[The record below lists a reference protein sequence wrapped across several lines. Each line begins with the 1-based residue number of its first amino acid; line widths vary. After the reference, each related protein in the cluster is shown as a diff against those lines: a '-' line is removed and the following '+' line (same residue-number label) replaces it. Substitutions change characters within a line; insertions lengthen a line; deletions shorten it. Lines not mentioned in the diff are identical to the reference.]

1 MELNARK
8 LRPEYDGLKVTG
20 NQVKAEEFIPRKIG
34 QEFGTLAGPASSRDL
49 IGRNLDPIA
58 NHGPVLVE
66 CRLLMPKTLNHPAFP
81 FTIHPSQTTNPKITS
96 GWCEFLKVQSADKS
110 RPSFVLHDGPP
121 YANGRLHVGHA
132 LNKFLKDITVR
143 YKLLCGYS
151 VDFIPGWDC
160 HGLPIELKAIEQ
172 STKCTP
178 QETRTQASLVAHK
191 YIDLQKSTFMDWGIL
206 ADWSKYYST
215 MDHTFEKSEI
225 DAFAMLHSKACLLG
239 RYSLAFRGL
248 FIAIYSLYT
257 GPAERSERISLLH
270 LSLCRTALAESE
282 LEYNCEHVSPS
293 VYIRVPLFELSL
305 PLSRTVSGLSSVYG
319 VVWTTTPWTLPAN
332 EAIVYDPNAR
342 YALLKSMHSGDIYI
356 VSGQFSQ
363 QLSSMLPGAD
373 LKQIEELPGPELL
386 RTCRYLHPIRSI
398 TSNSEDN
405 LCPFLPGTYVSET
418 KGTGLVHCAPCHG
431 KEDFLLGQSFHLPM
445 NQLVDDEG
453 CFIPEAGCE
462 LAGLRLDDEGTAK
475 ILELVRPMLVHQGT
489 IKHSYPYDWRTKTP
503 VITRLSEQWFLDTS
517 ALSTAA
523 IEAYNSVD
531 VIPPKHK
538 PSMLPFISSRPRW
551 CISRQR
557 SWGVPIPVLLRKE
570 DGKPIVDQ
578 EFIQC
583 ISERVAHCGT
593 DFWFNESLETLVP
606 ERFWKKW
613 NVSPS
618 GVIKSTDVFDV
629 WFDSG
634 LSWLGVL
641 CKDGS
646 HSLNGKTKTVADLY
660 LEGQDQFRGWFSS
673 SLLLSVALQ
682 NCAPYKTLV
691 VHGMTA
697 DSEGRKMSK
706 SLGNVVSPE
715 DLLNQNKGCV
725 DILRRWAACSALD
738 SISTVGNKEMNLHS
752 ASYRALRN
760 SLRFML
766 GNLVDFSP
774 ISQLAYLRDTQA
786 VKCTNVNQLIFDIIE
801 ATSPSSQCQKPGA
814 LNCTVL
820 YWLGCLVKSA
830 RSEYYPTYRFNA
842 LLSEVDQLLSRLS
855 SMYIT
860 AVKDIL
866 YCDPVDSFDRRMVQT
881 IFLVATESLKMLLS
895 PIMPYLMEEC
905 EEAIQRSW
913 KSYALMPST
922 SHTRSLLERYS
933 LNTLYGGL
941 SSNMP
946 TSDWST
952 CLSAIEHYASY
963 ATLAHA
969 CETVH
974 AFYLSIINQMSSELN
989 LNSAP
994 VNPLVGK
1001 HVRLHLDPCS
1011 ETASLQESLQML
1023 HPTRTLGSAN
1033 SELCRLFRAGSV
1045 SWSFGDDARTTKE
1058 QDPDIHIL
1066 SVPYQ
1071 GSVVRVRLS
1080 TAPPDTRCPR
1090 CMRFTLSPPAA
1101 LCIRCELA
1109 LMPQATETSR
1119 QSAP

>member
-1 MELNARK
+1 MW
-8 LRPEYDGLKVTG
+8 
-20 NQVKAEEFIPRKIG
+20 
-34 QEFGTLAGPASSRDL
+34 
-49 IGRNLDPIA
+49 
-58 NHGPVLVE
+58 
-66 CRLLMPKTLNHPAFP
+66 RLLHRIQYSGHKLGARLKGSYSKTVNHPAFP
-81 FTIHPSQTTNPKITS
+81 FSIHPSQTTNLKVTS
-96 GWCEFLKVQSADKS
+96 GWCEFLKVQSTDTS
-110 RPSFVLHDGPP
+110 RPTFVLHDGPP
-121 YANGRLHVGHA
+121 YANGKLHVGHA

-151 VDFIPGWDC
+151 VDFTPGWDC

-178 QETRTQASLVAHK
+178 RETRTQASLVAHK
-191 YIDLQKSTFMDWGIL
+191 YVDLQKSTFMDWGIL
-206 ADWSKYYST
+206 ADWSNYYST
-215 MDHTFEKSEI
+215 MDHMFEKSEI
-225 DAFAMLHSKACLLG
+225 DAFAKLHSKGFIYRDLLPVHW
-239 RYSLAFRGL
+239 S
-248 FIAIYSLYT
+248 
-257 GPAERSERISLLH
+257 
-270 LSLCRTALAESE
+270 CRAKTALAESE

-293 VYIRVPLFELSL
+293 VYIRVPLFELSF
-305 PLSRTVSGLSSVYG
+305 PLSRTVSGLSNVYG

-332 EAIVYDPNAR
+332 EAIIYDPNAR
-342 YALLKSMHSGDIYI
+342 YALLKSTYSGDIYI

-363 QLSSMLPGAD
+363 QLSLMLPGAD
-373 LKQIEELPGPELL
+373 LKQLGELPGPELL
-386 RTCRYLHPIRSI
+386 HTCRYLHPIRSL

-453 CFIPEAGCE
+453 YFLPEAGSE

-475 ILELVRPMLVHQGT
+475 ILELLRPMLVHQGT
-489 IKHSYPYDWRTKTP
+489 IKHTYPYDWRTKTP

-531 VIPPKHK
+531 VIPPRHK

-557 SWGVPIPVLLRKE
+557 SWGVPIPVLLREE
-570 DGKPIVDQ
+570 DGKPIVDH

-593 DFWFNESLETLVP
+593 DFWFDESLETLVP

-618 GVIKSTDVFDV
+618 SVRKSTDVFDV

-641 CKDGS
+641 CKGGS

-682 NCAPYKTLV
+682 NCAPYKTLM

-715 DLLNQNKGCV
+715 DLLNKNKGCV

-738 SISTVGNKEMNLHS
+738 SVSTVGNKEMNRHS

-774 ISQLAYLRDTQA
+774 IRQLAYLRDSQA

-820 YWLGCLVKSA
+820 YWLGCLVKLA
-830 RSEYYPTYRFNA
+830 RSEYYPNYRLNA
-842 LLSEVDQLLSRLS
+842 LLSEIDQLLSRLS

-881 IFLVATESLKMLLS
+881 VFLLATESLKMLLS

-905 EEAIQRSW
+905 EEAIQLYW
-913 KSYALMPST
+913 KSDTLMPST
-922 SHTRSLLERYS
+922 SHTCSLLERYS
-933 LNTLYGGL
+933 LNTLYSGL
-941 SSNMP
+941 SSNMA

-952 CLSAIEHYASY
+952 CLSAVERYADY

-974 AFYLSIINQMSSELN
+974 AFYLSIINQMSADLD

-994 VNPLVGK
+994 VNPLVDK
-1001 HVRLHLDPCS
+1001 HVRLYLDPCS
-1011 ETASLQESLQML
+1011 EAAPLVESLQML
-1023 HPTRTLGSAN
+1023 HPMGTWDNSN

-1045 SWSFGDDARTTKE
+1045 SWSLGDDAPTTKE
-1058 QDPDIHIL
+1058 HEQDSHIHIL

-1080 TAPPDTRCPR
+1080 AASPNTRCPR
-1090 CMRFTLSPPAA
+1090 CMRFTLTPPAA
-1101 LCIRCELA
+1101 LCIRCESA
-1109 LMPQATETSR
+1109 LMPQACKTFL